1 MTQES
6 LNGRADDE
14 FQSSSGNVSEDEEI
28 VLRKDDDIT
37 LRKNKVREMIVR
49 FEKTSLINNFR
60 ASSESIEKTKDVNF
74 GSVVNPLQAY
84 FQHLSPVTRSQD
96 RNSNVS
102 VNSLLSNI
110 SENGYDSSSSGF
122 VSENR
127 KSTRSSLQPHR
138 PAPPPPETF
147 NDTSSVESKSPA
159 PAEVDYI
166 ERRFSFTTPN
176 SSPVIRRR
184 TRPPPVLRRKSTA
197 GSQGHV
203 GETHWSYGVSQSD
216 LERLLRLKRSVPS
229 DNEED
234 VKNENVEP
242 DGDRRGSSSSSNSSD
257 SDKSDGGA
265 EYILN
270 KDEDRADTLSNDHS
284 TDTLINE
291 DDGDAQDNLSVTSSE
306 TSDDNSNILDNVS
319 IKSISSFDMVP
330 YQKYDSITISSDEFG
345 SEVCHE
351 PSTEFLTVSA
361 VNEWCVSRAAEPVL
375 IPVESKKEKY
385 RRRLTERV
393 NELVHTENVYVDRL
407 RHVIVNYMPENG
419 RGELDVSMPP
429 SLVNLKPL
437 IFANI
442 EDIYRFH
449 SEEFLPALRDC
460 ENDLRKLGQCFRQF
474 EQRFNMYV
482 MYSRNN
488 KTATRLVYEYKD
500 FFQRRQLDI
509 SDRLDLSSYLLEPIQ
524 RIPRY
529 KLFLVDL
536 VKTYTNFE
544 NERCESDSR
553 ISKLSVDSD
562 ETGGSNGES
571 SDNDE
576 TPFES
581 LKRAKAMI
589 ERILTAIDEIM
600 ALENIKDCPP
610 ELNLLQ
616 QGRLLRQNE
625 FYAMDMARRRRQL
638 MRVFL
643 FDKLV
648 LITVVFRKPR
658 VECFIYKDHIPVD
671 DLGITA
677 KEEDHHKFTIWYKK
691 RNLKS
696 YKLETAETAVRET
709 WVEEITTLLWE
720 QAMQKKEL
728 LLQQRNKRIST
739 ISMKSQQSAD
749 SDGRDD
755 DKYNSLRGVPGE
767 VRRFGEKKIRRTTW
781 YYE

>member
-1 MTQES
+1 MTQEG
-6 LNGRADDE
+6 LFGCPDDE
-14 FQSSSGNVSEDEEI
+14 FQSSSGNISDDDEI

-37 LRKNKVREMIVR
+37 LRKNKVRDMIVR
-49 FEKTSLINNFR
+49 FEQTSLKNNFR
-60 ASSESIEKTKDVNF
+60 ASSESIEKTKDVYL
-74 GSVVNPLQAY
+74 GSVVNPIQAY
-84 FQHLSPVTRSQD
+84 FQHLNPVTRSQD
-96 RNSNVS
+96 RNSNLS

-122 VSENR
+122 VSESR
-127 KSTRSSLQPHR
+127 KSTRNSLQPHR
-138 PAPPPPETF
+138 PAPPPPEPF
-147 NDTSSVESKSPA
+147 NDSSSIESKSPA
-159 PAEVDYI
+159 PAEVDYT

-176 SSPVIRRR
+176 SSPVARRR
-184 TRPPPVLRRKSTA
+184 SRPPPVLRRKSTA

-216 LERLLRLKRSVPS
+216 LEKLLRLKRSVPS

-234 VKNENVEP
+234 IKIEKVQSDEE
-242 DGDRRGSSSSSNSSD
+242 RRGSSSSSGSGSSG
-257 SDKSDGGA
+257 SDGSNRGA
-265 EYILN
+265 EYVIN
-270 KDEDRADTLSNDHS
+270 QDEDRADTLSADHS

-291 DDGDAQDNLSVTSSE
+291 DDGEGQDNLSVTSSE
-306 TSDDNSNILDNVS
+306 TSENSNIMDNVS

-345 SEVCHE
+345 SEVCHA

-361 VNEWCVSRAAEPVL
+361 VNEWCVSRSAEPVL

-393 NELVHTENVYVDRL
+393 NELIHTENVYVERL
-407 RHVIVNYMPENG
+407 KHVIVNYMPEAG

-429 SLVNLKPL
+429 SLVKLKPL

-442 EDIYRFH
+442 EDIFRFH

-460 ENDLRKLGQCFRQF
+460 EHDLRKLGQCFRQF

-509 SDRLDLSSYLLEPIQ
+509 NDRLDLSSYLLEPIQ

-536 VKTYTNFE
+536 VKTYTNYE
-544 NERCESDSR
+544 NERCETDSR

-571 SDNDE
+571 SDNEE

-581 LKRAKAMI
+581 LKRAKTMI

-600 ALENIKDCPP
+600 ALENIKDCPA

-625 FYAMDMARRRRQL
+625 FYAMDLARRKRQL

-749 SDGRDD
+749 GDRD

-767 VRRFGEKKIRRTTW
+767 VRRFGEKISRRTTW